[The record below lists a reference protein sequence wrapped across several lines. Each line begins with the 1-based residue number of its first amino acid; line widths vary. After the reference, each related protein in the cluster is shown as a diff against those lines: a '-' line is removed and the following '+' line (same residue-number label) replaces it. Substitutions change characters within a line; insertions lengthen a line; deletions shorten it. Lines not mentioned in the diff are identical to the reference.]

1 MVEASNMLKVR
12 KVAVGRNVALVPT
25 KIFHLIAPED
35 RVLNTLAVRR
45 GARILEEARVFKR
58 TMFLARRHRLTQ

>member
-12 KVAVGRNVALVPT
+12 KISVGRNVALVPT
-25 KIFHLIAPED
+25 KILHLVTPED
-35 RVLNTLAVRR
+35 GVLDTLAVRC
-45 GARILEEARVFKR
+45 GARVLEEARVFKR